1 MTHETAHKILSAHQA
16 WRRGLVD
23 AMEYTAAEVNEALEF
38 AIAALQSDP
47 DAPDW
52 SQAPNWAN
60 YYHKSSD
67 DLGWWYEYE
76 PKKTSY
82 KGFLPTIGRV
92 KLAKAAHP
100 IEKLF
105 KRPDQ

>member
-1 MTHETAHKILSAHQA
+1 MTKQQAIETLKNLLLNVAGEK
-16 WRRGLVD
+16 D
-23 AMEYTAAEVNEALEF
+23 CEAIEL

-52 SQAPNWAN
+52 SQAPEWATH
-60 YYHKSSD
+60 YYKNSSGH
-67 DLGWWYEYE
+67 GWWYECE
-76 PKKTSY
+76 PEKTSTTY
-82 KGFLPTIGRV
+82 NPKIGRI

-100 IEKLF
+100 MAKVKNHIEKLF

>member
-1 MTHETAHKILSAHQA
+1 MTRE
-16 WRRGLVD
+16 
-23 AMEYTAAEVNEALEF
+23 EAKNVLRLYNNQKFGIVSPEF
-38 AIAALQSDP
+38 WEAIAVAIAALQSDP

-52 SQAPNWAN
+52 SQAPEWATH
-60 YYHKSSD
+60 YHKDSS
-67 DLGWWYEYE
+67 GHEWWYEYE

-105 KRPDQ
+105 KRPDL